1 MMKTSTL
8 FFFYN
13 DLNKEN
19 ELYDS
24 KELTEPGGLFSDE
37 LNEIFGKINFNPRDE
52 VLERIL
58 HKTIH

>member
-24 KELTEPGGLFSDE
+24 KELTEPGGLFSNE
-37 LNEIFGKINFNPRDE
+37 LNEIFGKINFTPRDE

-58 HKTIH
+58 QQTIH